1 MELIKSNSLTYS
13 SSILYG
19 IDGPY
24 PTGSFYIIE
33 VVEGGGGRK
42 IGFIQNQ
49 TKLHVTIEQEKGFSF
64 VPNPS

>member
-33 VVEGGGGRK
+33 VVEGGGRK

-49 TKLHVTIEQEKGFSF
+49 LHVTIEQEKGFSF
-64 VPNPS
+64 VLNPS